1 MAQLLNHRELLARL
15 VSFDTTSR
23 NSNLPIADFI
33 SDYLDRPGIRIER
46 NQSIDGTKTNVVVT
60 AGPNGSESGKGLVLS
75 GHTDVVPAEEPDWH
89 SDPFTLTEVNGT
101 LVARGACDM
110 KGFIA
115 LSMNAAARLESKRA
129 TYPLVLIFT
138 YDEEVGTLGAR
149 HFADTWS
156 ERERLPKSAIIG
168 EPTSLRVVR
177 MHKGLTSIRVTVL
190 GKSAHSGYP
199 HLGKN
204 AIEPIGRFI
213 VGLTELRRSLER
225 EEAPNSH
232 YFSEVPFTAL
242 NIGQVIGGSAIN
254 VIPDRC
260 AIGVGFRLLPGMTSA
275 PLLDRVRAIAEDI
288 LGDVEYTIEIESESP
303 PMLLNESAEINRFLS
318 ELVDQQETSSASYA
332 TDAGWFQTMGLE
344 CVIMGPGTIEVAHK
358 PNESIPVDELE
369 QGAALLERVVERFCV
384 TAD

>member
-1 MAQLLNHRELLARL
+1 M
-15 VSFDTTSR
+15 V
-23 NSNLPIADFI
+23 
-33 SDYLDRPGIRIER
+33 
-46 NQSIDGTKTNVVVT
+46 
-60 AGPNGSESGKGLVLS
+60 
-75 GHTDVVPAEEPDWH
+75 TDVVPAEEPDWH

-115 LSMNAAARLESKRA
+115 LSMNAAARLASKRA